1 MIGKRNL
8 KLKMLKEKKDIDEN
22 RNIIGEIKSSS
33 MINAGGEEEFVIEN
47 EQRRIKV
54 FDENRNIP

>member
-8 KLKMLKEKKDIDEN
+8 KLKMPKEKKDIDEN